1 MGTTLSANALAM
13 RCMRVSLEEVMT
25 DSAYQHM
32 LPLASRLAQGF
43 RALFK
48 RHQLNWSVTELG
60 ARCEFQF
67 CATSPR
73 TGAQAEA
80 AFHDSLQMAL
90 HLYLI
95 NRGILITPFHNMTLC
110 CPQTSQADI
119 DRLIGELDNALTQLL
134 AIPGARVIS

>member
-1 MGTTLSANALAM
+1 
-13 RCMRVSLEEVMT
+13 MRVCLEEVMT
-25 DSAYQHM
+25 ESAYQHM
-32 LPLASRLAQGF
+32 LPLASGLAQGL
-43 RALFK
+43 RCLFK
-48 RHQLNWSVTELG
+48 QHQLNWSVTELG

-110 CPQTSQADI
+110 CPQTSHADVN
-119 DRLIGELDNALTQLL
+119 RLIEELDNALTTLL
-134 AIPGARVIS
+134 ALPGARVIAS

>member
-1 MGTTLSANALAM
+1 
-13 RCMRVSLEEVMT
+13 MT
-25 DSAYQHM
+25 ESAYENM
-32 LPLASRLAQGF
+32 LHFASGLAKGF
-43 RALFK
+43 RYLFK
-48 RHQLNWSVTELG
+48 QHQLNWSVTELG

-67 CATSPR
+67 CATPPR

-110 CPQTSQADI
+110 CPQTSSSDI
-119 DRLIGELDNALTQLL
+119 DRLLVELDNALTTLL
-134 AIPGARVIS
+134 AIPGARVIPS